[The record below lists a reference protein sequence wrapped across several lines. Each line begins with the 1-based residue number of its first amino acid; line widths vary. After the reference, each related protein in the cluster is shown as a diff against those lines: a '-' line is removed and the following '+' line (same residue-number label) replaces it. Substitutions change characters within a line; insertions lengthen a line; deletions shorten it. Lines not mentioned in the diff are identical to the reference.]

1 MIYVKISIINN
12 KSNKIMVQFSKHKRT
27 SDEKELL
34 KLESGLNKIT
44 LISLLKHLAQ
54 HFNDMGKYEIRLF
67 HTCQLQLNGN

>member
-1 MIYVKISIINN
+1 MIYVKIRIINN

-44 LISLLKHLAQ
+44 LS
-54 HFNDMGKYEIRLF
+54 Y
-67 HTCQLQLNGN
+67 